1 MPDPEARFM
10 DFSYSTEDEAFRREF
25 RLWLERNLEYATPPR
40 GPLADEEEG
49 SWEATQRWHRRL
61 YEGGWL
67 GITWPVEYG
76 GRGGTFLQETIVDQE
91 LEQAGSGLPFTGPG
105 IWLLGPTLIHWGTAA
120 QKQRHLRKILAGE
133 EMWCQGYSEPNAGSD
148 LAAIQ
153 TRAVE
158 RNAYFV
164 INGSKIWTSLAH
176 HSHWMFALART
187 DSEAPK
193 HKGISYLLVDM
204 KTPGITISPLI
215 QMTRARHFNQVFLE
229 DVRVPIENIVG
240 KKNQGWQVALTTLA
254 FERSSGQ
261 ERIMANRV
269 RELAELAS
277 QFSRDGHVLAEDAS
291 VRQAIGQ
298 FAAEAAAIRYTGF
311 RQLTRQLK
319 GLPPGPEGSS
329 IKLSA
334 SELGLRIASFALEML
349 GAFGQLER
357 GDKFAAAQGLWTHR
371 MLEARGPMIYSG
383 TNEIQR
389 NILGERVLGLP
400 KG

>member
-1 MPDPEARFM
+1 M
-10 DFSYSTEDEAFRREF
+10 DFRYSAEDEAFRREF

-49 SWEATQRWHRRL
+49 SWEATLRWHRRL

-67 GITWPVEYG
+67 GITWPAEYG

-105 IWLLGPTLIHWGTAA
+105 IWLLGPTLIHWGTAT

-158 RNAYFV
+158 HDGYFV
-164 INGSKIWTSLAH
+164 VNGSKIWTSLAH
-176 HSHWMFALART
+176 HSHWMFLLART
-187 DSEAPK
+187 DSAAPK
-193 HKGISYLLVDM
+193 HKGISYLLVEM

-215 QMTRARHFNQVFLE
+215 QMTGARHFNQVFLE
-229 DVRVPIENIVG
+229 DVRVPIANIVG
-240 KKNQGWQVALTTLA
+240 ERNQGWQVALTTLA

-261 ERIMANRV
+261 ERIMTNRV
-269 RELAELAS
+269 RELAQLAS
-277 QFSRDGHVLAEDAS
+277 QLSRNGRALAEDAS
-291 VRQAIGQ
+291 VRQTIGQ

-349 GAFGQLER
+349 GAYGQLER
-357 GDKFAAAQGLWTHR
+357 GDQFAAAQGLWTHR

-383 TNEIQR
+383 ANEIQR

>member
-1 MPDPEARFM
+1 M
-10 DFSYSTEDEAFRREF
+10 DFSYSAEDEAFRREF

-49 SWEATQRWHRRL
+49 SWEATLRWHRRL

-67 GITWPVEYG
+67 GITWPAEYG
-76 GRGGTFLQETIVDQE
+76 GRGGTFLQETIVDQK
-91 LEQAGSGLPFTGPG
+91 LEQVGSGLPFTGPG

-120 QKQRHLRKILAGE
+120 QKHRHLRKILAGE

-153 TRAVE
+153 TRAIE
-158 RNAYFV
+158 HDGYFV

-176 HSHWMFALART
+176 HSQWMFLLART
-187 DSEAPK
+187 DSQAPK
-193 HKGISYLLVDM
+193 HKGISYILVDM

-215 QMTRARHFNQVFLE
+215 QMTGARHFNQVFLE
-229 DVRVPIENIVG
+229 DVRVPIANIVG
-240 KKNQGWQVALTTLA
+240 EKNQGWQVALTTLA

-261 ERIMANRV
+261 ERIMTNRV
-269 RELAELAS
+269 RELAQLAS
-277 QFSRDGHVLAEDAS
+277 RLSRDGHSLADDAS
-291 VRQAIGQ
+291 VRQTIGQ

-349 GAFGQLER
+349 GPFGQVER
-357 GDKFAAAQGLWTHR
+357 GDQFASEQGLWTHR

-383 TNEIQR
+383 ANEIQR

>member
-1 MPDPEARFM
+1 M
-10 DFSYSTEDEAFRREF
+10 DFRYSAEDEAFRREF

-49 SWEATQRWHRRL
+49 SWEATLRWHRRL

-67 GITWPVEYG
+67 GITWPAEYG

-105 IWLLGPTLIHWGTAA
+105 IWLLGPTLIHWGTAT

-158 RNAYFV
+158 HDGYFV
-164 INGSKIWTSLAH
+164 VNGSKIWTSLAH
-176 HSHWMFALART
+176 HSHWMFLLART
-187 DSEAPK
+187 DSAAPK
-193 HKGISYLLVDM
+193 HKGISYLLVEM

-215 QMTRARHFNQVFLE
+215 QMTGARHFNQVFLE
-229 DVRVPIENIVG
+229 DVRVPIANIVG
-240 KKNQGWQVALTTLA
+240 ERNQGWQVALTTLA

-261 ERIMANRV
+261 ERIMTNRV
-269 RELAELAS
+269 RELAQLAS
-277 QFSRDGHVLAEDAS
+277 QLSRNGRALAEDAS
-291 VRQAIGQ
+291 VRQTIGQ

-329 IKLSA
+329 IKQSA

-349 GAFGQLER
+349 GAYGQLER
-357 GDKFAAAQGLWTHR
+357 GDQFAAAQGLWTHR

-383 TNEIQR
+383 ANEIQR